1 MGGVKKNV
9 SSTHAIKRMGDE
21 EYSSQPSSTTMDNHN
36 NKIAAKNKPG
46 ILRLDINKP
55 RRSSGGSVE
64 FRSQPE
70 LLGGGGEVSLRV
82 RELK

>member
-1 MGGVKKNV
+1 MGND
-9 SSTHAIKRMGDE
+9 DE
-21 EYSSQPSSTTMDNHN
+21 ETSQPSSTRMDK
-36 NKIAAKNKPG
+36 KIATADDAKKNKPG

-70 LLGGGGEVSLRV
+70 LLGEQQVSF
-82 RELK
+82 